1 VDDLDG
7 TGDHGDGGGPPGGSA
22 AVILVTIW
30 EVGEAAGPLL
40 IAPLSELFGRR
51 PVFLL
56 AHVAFVLATAL
67 GAAAPSSA
75 LLVASRAL
83 TGAAVAANVLN
94 PAVVG
99 DMFAPAQR
107 GSAMSC
113 IMFAPLLASSLGPA
127 FSSLVDAALGWR
139 AVLWTSALLA
149 ALGQLLFLACFR
161 ETYPGALASKKAEK
175 RSQGLGTAVL
185 RPFVVFFGSGV
196 LMVLSAYG
204 ALVFSYFYI
213 IATTMPTVLEDV
225 YSFEPGTTGPAFLAN
240 GESMPFCFFPL
251 SGRTTGLMA
260 TPRVWHAHWCHH
272 LPLVARPDLCA
283 AGCREP

>member
-1 VDDLDG
+1 MDDLDG
-7 TGDHGDGGGPPGGSA
+7 VGDDDDGAGPRGSSA

-56 AHVAFVLATAL
+56 AQAAFVCATVL
-67 GAAAPSSA
+67 GATVPSSA

-113 IMFAPLLASSLGPA
+113 IMFAPLIASSLGPA

-149 ALGQLLFLACFR
+149 ALAQLMFLACFR
-161 ETYPGALASKKAEK
+161 ETYPVALAPKKAEK
-175 RSQGLGTAVL
+175 RSTGLGTAVL

-204 ALVFSYFYI
+204 AIVFSYFYI

-240 GESMPFCFFPL
+240 GESMHFLLPF
-251 SGRTTGLMA
+251 SGRTTRLMPA
-260 TPRVWHAHWCHH
+260 PRVWHAHWCHY